1 MTYGGDQGIVHGRHE
16 RPAHGMWDGRRW
28 RVTLLAACIGAAAVT
43 VPPMIVKE
51 NQQRPWSPIATS
63 DPSSAVAP
71 AAKGTIAPTTSGP
84 SAVVTPVT
92 MEAEDPGNL
101 LSPPAAIVACDTCDG
116 GFRVRYLG
124 GVTGGQV
131 VVRATLPAAGLTRVT
146 VVYES
151 LGFRVFKISIN
162 GAPPL
167 LRNVSGPDWTTP
179 STFSFDATLPAGT
192 VLLRFY
198 NDESPAPDL
207 DKVILG

>member
-1 MTYGGDQGIVHGRHE
+1 
-16 RPAHGMWDGRRW
+16 MWDGRRW
-28 RVTLLAACIGAAAVT
+28 RVMLLAACIGAAAVT

-51 NQQRPWSPIATS
+51 SQQRPRSPITTS
-63 DPSSAVAP
+63 DLTEAAAP
-71 AAKGTIAPTTSGP
+71 AAQGTIAPIDSRP

-92 MEAEDPGNL
+92 VQAEDPGNRI
-101 LSPPAAIVACDTCDG
+101 SPPAAIVACDTCDG
-116 GFRVRYLG
+116 GFRVRYIG

-151 LGFRVFKISIN
+151 QGFRVFKISIN
-162 GAPPL
+162 GAPPI

-179 STFSFDATLPAGT
+179 STFYFDTTLPAGT
-192 VLLRFY
+192 ALLTFY

-207 DKVILG
+207 DNVILG